1 MAWGANFNFSIWF
14 IELRGIM
21 NTDIVSRAQIEYEKV
36 RLHPHPT
43 ILTGIASVGPKGYT
57 IFTSVRK
64 CKPSACVSSTLESA
78 I

>member
-21 NTDIVSRAQIEYEKV
+21 NPDIVSRAQIEYEQV
-36 RLHPHPT
+36 RPHPT

-57 IFTSVRK
+57 NFY
-64 CKPSACVSSTLESA
+64 
-78 I
+78 